1 MTAQGEAGG
10 RQEGATVPAAAPD
23 DERQLAEEI
32 EQTREQLGE
41 TVQALTAKGDVKA
54 RAQGK
59 IAQLADTAEAAR
71 HKAASV
77 AGPPVGQVRQQAE
90 AAVAG
95 ISKITPEPARQAA
108 AKTAGVAR
116 QRRVPLAAA
125 AAVTVLA
132 WLIIRWRRR

>member
-10 RQEGATVPAAAPD
+10 PQEGTTVPAAAPD

-41 TVQALTAKGDVKA
+41 TVQALTAKADVKV
-54 RAQGK
+54 RAQDKVAELTGRLK
-59 IAQLADTAEAAR
+59 DTAGQAA
-71 HKAASV
+71 
-77 AGPPVGQVRQQAE
+77 QQAE

-95 ISKITPEPARQAA
+95 ISKVTPEPARQAT

-125 AAVTVLA
+125 AAVAVLA